1 MDNSAIV
8 VIDRVRRL
16 IEELSERKIKKNVVT
31 SENGAGSANKGG
43 QGDVSKKTE
52 RRDNDNGTAA
62 TKNKG

>member
-1 MDNSAIV
+1 M
-8 VIDRVRRL
+8 VINEVRRI
-16 IEELSERKIKKNVVT
+16 IEELSERKKNVVT

-43 QGDVSKKTE
+43 QGGAVSKKAE